1 MEPVGLTATA
11 IATLILTKA
20 FEKTGETLGAKVLE
34 KAGELTAQLKEK
46 FPKVAAAIMRVEEKP
61 LDVGKAELLDAE
73 VAGELVALEKDA
85 EVTKTMDELVKEA
98 KVDPNHKLTQTI
110 QSLENTIKSQPQ
122 ATTVQNFGKLAE
134 EIKAVFQGN
143 TIQNQTLNF

>member
-34 KAGELTAQLKEK
+34 KAGKLTAQLKEK
-46 FPKVAAAIMRVEEKP
+46 FPKANAAIVRAEEKP
-61 LDVGKAELLDAE
+61 LDAGEAYLDAE
-73 VAGELVALEKDA
+73 VVGEIEAAAKKDSEVAKTVA
-85 EVTKTMDELVKEA
+85 ELAQEA
-98 KVDPNHKLTQTI
+98 KADPNVKLTQAI
-110 QSLENTIKSQPQ
+110 QSLENALKSQSQVP
-122 ATTVQNFGKLAE
+122 TVQNFGKLAE

-143 TIQNQTLNF
+143 TIQSQTLNF